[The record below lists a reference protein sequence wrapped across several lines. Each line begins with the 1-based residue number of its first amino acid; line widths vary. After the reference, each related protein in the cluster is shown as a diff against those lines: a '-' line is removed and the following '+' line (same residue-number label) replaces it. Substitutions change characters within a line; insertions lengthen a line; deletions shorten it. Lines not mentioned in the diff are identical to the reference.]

1 MISSTDKSKE
11 RLYFNDAKDIIDKIS
26 ELKILIIGDTIIDE
40 YIYVSLLGKPSKENI
55 TSTLHE
61 DIERKAGGIL
71 TAVNILSSFCN
82 NIDYITVIGD
92 DENDEILISEYT
104 AKNINQ
110 KIIFNRPYP
119 TTKKTRFVL
128 RGERAKKLFE
138 IYEMNDEFID
148 EKIECQILEYLDNE
162 LADYDL
168 VIVQDY
174 GHGLLTVKIIDKLIK
189 KAKFLAINAQ
199 INSGNFGYNMI
210 TKYNCGTYYCLDL
223 NEARMAINSKYE
235 KVERIPLILTEK
247 TNGKYIT
254 VTLGEDGSIS
264 CNRSGKICYSPA
276 LGDQIFDTMSSGDA
290 YYALSAP
297 VLLLSHSI
305 QLSALVGNLAAAIKV
320 GIPRL
325 NDSMDKDVF
334 LDKLRLHLNNH

>member
-1 MISSTDKSKE
+1 MISSTDKPKE
-11 RLYFNDAKDIIDKIS
+11 RLFFNDAKAIIDKIS

-40 YIYVSLLGKPSKENI
+40 YIYVSFLGKPSKENI

-61 DIERKAGGIL
+61 DIERKAGGLL

-82 NIDYITVIGD
+82 NIDYITVMGD
-92 DENDEILISEYT
+92 NENDEILISEYT

-128 RGERAKKLFE
+128 RGERPKKLFE

-148 EKIECQILEYLDNE
+148 KKIECQILEYLDNE

-174 GHGLLTVKIIDKLIK
+174 GHGLLTEKIIKELIK

-247 TNGKYIT
+247 TNGKYIA
-254 VTLGEDGSIS
+254 VTLGKDGSIS
-264 CNRSGKICYSPA
+264 CNPSGKICYSPA

-325 NDSMDKDVF
+325 DDSIDKVVF
-334 LDKLRLHLNNH
+334 LDKLRLHIKDL